1 MIIKTP
7 QTELFHSYCR
17 TKYRTFMG
25 ERSSKDVDAVN
36 GYITAH
42 LTKIIWKNLGLR
54 PSLKKV
60 YNDLKYT
67 VSTFTHLQGISFYP
81 MCSDSV
87 H

>member
-36 GYITAH
+36 GYITSPH
-42 LTKIIWKNLGLR
+42 QNNLEKSR
-54 PSLKKV
+54 FETEFKK
-60 YNDLKYT
+60 
-67 VSTFTHLQGISFYP
+67 
-81 MCSDSV
+81 SV
-87 H
+87 